1 MNIQKVLT
9 AVGFAL
15 ILATALT
22 LRAQTGCEDSPEDST
37 IILAL
42 LAGAGAIA
50 AVVWRSRR
58 RTP

>member
-1 MNIQKVLT
+1 MNMQKVLT

-58 RTP
+58 RTS

>member
-1 MNIQKVLT
+1 MQKVLT

-58 RTP
+58 RTS

>member
-1 MNIQKVLT
+1 MNMQKVLT

-22 LRAQTGCEDSPEDST
+22 QRAQTGCEDSPEDST

-58 RTP
+58 RTS